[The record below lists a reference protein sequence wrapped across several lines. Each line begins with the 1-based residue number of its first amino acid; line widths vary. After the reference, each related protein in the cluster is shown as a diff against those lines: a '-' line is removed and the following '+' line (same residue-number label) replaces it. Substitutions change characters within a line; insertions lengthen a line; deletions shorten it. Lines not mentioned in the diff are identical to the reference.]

1 MNVNLSSLLSLYN
14 TWCQEWNY
22 HTKNWP
28 VDPLLLGSC
37 MLLHSGKTKEETEM
51 LLSEL
56 SKFMERWLEE
66 SHNVIQS
73 NRRKKFARRRR
84 EVFMMTFEKSMEA
97 HEIEHVKWQ
106 VFLTPQ
112 LTGKVQQAY
121 AALSSKDSK
130 NFTKVKE
137 ATFKH
142 YGINEEMY
150 YQRFQSAK
158 AKEGESPTK
167 IVTHL
172 TDTVQITHNLNSPC
186 VSHAYHTYGI
196 RVSHADIRCNNAR
209 GLLTCVCTRV

>member
-1 MNVNLSSLLSLYN
+1 
-14 TWCQEWNY
+14 
-22 HTKNWP
+22 
-28 VDPLLLGSC
+28 
-37 MLLHSGKTKEETEM
+37 M

-186 VSHAYHTYGI
+186 VSHACHTRITRMVYACHTQTLDVI
-196 RVSHADIRCNNAR
+196 
-209 GLLTCVCTRV
+209 TRVVSSLACAHVYSVIHVCKFKQCGMVFNQWRRTVKSS